1 MVWLTPQHLPADS
14 ENGHSWHLWN
24 DPKYMNIRMER
35 LLQRVKSYLINF
47 K

>member
-24 DPKYMNIRMER
+24 GEVTSAS
-35 LLQRVKSYLINF
+35 QVLIDKF
-47 K
+47 